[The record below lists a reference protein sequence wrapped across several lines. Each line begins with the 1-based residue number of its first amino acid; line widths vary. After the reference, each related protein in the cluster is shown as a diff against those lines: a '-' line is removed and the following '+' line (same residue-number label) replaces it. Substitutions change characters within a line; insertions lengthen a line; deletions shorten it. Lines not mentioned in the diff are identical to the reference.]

1 MSSATMTPSRTLDAP
16 KAAIPFTATVASEW
30 TKLVTVRSTWI
41 TLALSLVVS
50 TGITALVSWA
60 IGWSWSDW
68 SASDRAEFDPILNSL
83 AGSLFGSILFVVLGV
98 NLVATEYASGM
109 IRQTMTITPRRGRVL
124 LAKVLVVSAVAV
136 VAGIIVNV
144 ATFLVGQAVFAAYDM
159 PTVSLGDGD
168 AFRWVVLGTA
178 VTSPVLPI
186 LGIAMAFLF
195 RSAAIAIT
203 VVLALIFMPS
213 FFGELI
219 PERWQEDVLAFLPGN
234 ASNSIATGNPDD
246 SPMYL
251 DPWLAAVV
259 LAVWMLAAIGGTHIM
274 LNRRDV

>member
-1 MSSATMTPSRTLDAP
+1 MSSATMTPSRSFDAP
-16 KAAIPFTATVASEW
+16 KPGIPFIATLASEW

-60 IGWSWSDW
+60 TGWAWSDL
-68 SASDRAEFDPILNSL
+68 SASDQADFDPILSSL
-83 AGSLFGSILFVVLGV
+83 AGSMFGAILFVVLGV
-98 NLVATEYASGM
+98 NLVASEYASGM
-109 IRQTMTITPRRGRVL
+109 IRQTMTVTPRRGRVL
-124 LAKVLVVSAVAV
+124 LAKVLVVGAVAI

-144 ATFLVGQAVFAAYDM
+144 ATFLAGQAVFAAYDV
-159 PTVSLGDGD
+159 PTASLSDGD
-168 AFRWVVLGTA
+168 AFRSVVLGMA
-178 VTSPVLPI
+178 VTSLVLPI
-186 LGIAMAFLF
+186 LGISMAFLF

-203 VVLALIFMPS
+203 VVLAIIFMPS
-213 FFGELI
+213 FFGPLI
-219 PERWQEDVLAFLPGN
+219 PRRWQEDVLAFLPGN
-234 ASNSIATGNPDD
+234 ASNSIATGNLDD

-259 LAVWMLAAIGGTHIM
+259 LAVWMVVFIGGTHIM

>member
-1 MSSATMTPSRTLDAP
+1 MSSATMTPSRTSDASMP
-16 KAAIPFTATVASEW
+16 AIPFTATLASEW

-41 TLALSLVVS
+41 TLALSLFVS

-60 IGWSWSDW
+60 TGWSWSDL
-68 SASDRAEFDPILNSL
+68 SSSDKAEFDPVLNSL
-83 AGSLFGSILFVVLGV
+83 VGSIFGSILFVVLGV

-109 IRQTMTITPRRGRVL
+109 IRQTMSVTPRRGRVL
-124 LAKVLVVSAVAV
+124 LAKVLVVSAVAM

-144 ATFLVGQAVFAAYDM
+144 ATFLTGQAVFAAYDV
-159 PTVSLGDGD
+159 PTASLSDGD
-168 AFRWVVLGTA
+168 AFRSVVLGMT

-186 LGIAMAFLF
+186 LGICMAFLF

-203 VVLALIFMPS
+203 VVLAIVFMPS
-213 FFGELI
+213 FFGPLI
-219 PERWQEDVLAFLPGN
+219 PRRWQEDVLAFLPGN
-234 ASNSIATGNPDD
+234 ASNSIATSNLSD

-259 LAVWMLAAIGGTHIM
+259 LAVWMVVLIGGTHIM

>member
-1 MSSATMTPSRTLDAP
+1 MIPSRTLDAP
-16 KAAIPFTATVASEW
+16 TPAIPFTATLASEW

-50 TGITALVSWA
+50 TGITALVAWA
-60 IGWSWSDW
+60 TGWSWSDR
-68 SASDRAEFDPILNSL
+68 SASEQAEFDPILSSL
-83 AGSLFGSILFVVLGV
+83 AGSIFGGILFVVLGV

-109 IRQTMTITPRRGRVL
+109 IRQTMTVTPRRGRVL
-124 LAKVLVVSAVAV
+124 LAKVFIVTAVAM
-136 VAGIIVNV
+136 VAGVIVNV
-144 ATFLVGQAVFAAYDM
+144 ASFLAGQAVFAAYDV
-159 PTVSLGDGD
+159 PTASLSDGD
-168 AFRWVVLGTA
+168 AFRSVVLGMA

-186 LGIAMAFLF
+186 LGICMAFLF

-203 VVLALIFMPS
+203 VVLAIVFMPS
-213 FFGELI
+213 FFGPLI
-219 PERWQEDVLAFLPGN
+219 PRRWQEDVLAFLPGN
-234 ASNSIATGNPDD
+234 ASNSVATGNLSD

-259 LAVWMLAAIGGTHIM
+259 LAVWMVVFIGGTHIM